1 MWMDGWACRRYLI
14 YVKIR
19 TSYSFFALPRLG
31 VLISLHTLTHS
42 RTHAWAH
49 PLFVCAERF
58 LSLIRA
64 LSINVSVVKFQF
76 HTKTARNWQ
85 LPIGN
90 SLATPTATAT
100 AAALVIVIVIMPQP
114 QPQPQLW
121 ADVSISE
128 RRIVNQ
134 RMSLWRFRFSGK
146 TLLWNLTKTSSLNLG
161 CILPY
166 YILIQMCILYLC
178 VLI

>member
-1 MWMDGWACRRYLI
+1 MSMPPLFDLCQNSNELLLF
-14 YVKIR
+14 
-19 TSYSFFALPRLG
+19 SFASPWSAHFTTQ
-31 VLISLHTLTHS
+31 SLTHS

-49 PLFVCAERF
+49 PLFVSAERF

-100 AAALVIVIVIMPQP
+100 AAAVVIVIVIMPQP

-146 TLLWNLTKTSSLNLG
+146 TLLWNLNLVVFYH
-161 CILPY
+161 I
-166 YILIQMCILYLC
+166 IF
-178 VLI
+178 